1 MADDPASFAILNPV
15 GQNIA
20 TYIKALYK
28 VGDLKTLRKFIVSK
42 DLKSPSEIELNK
54 ILNDCL
60 WGYDF
65 KMKNCTWTSKR
76 EFYLTMETNKMSTIG
91 VENYYGIV
99 FKDTARL
106 IINKQNPLNPF
117 AK

>member
-1 MADDPASFAILNPV
+1 MNPV

-20 TYIKALYK
+20 TYVKALYK

-91 VENYYGIV
+91 VENYYGIILR
-99 FKDTARL
+99 DTARL
-106 IINKQNPLNPF
+106 IINNENRSNPF
-117 AK
+117 ARIP